1 MVKVGSLCVDAYEA
15 SVWNTPAGGTRFG
28 AAADDYPCAD
38 NGNDCTGAIY
48 ARSEAGETPS
58 GKITWF
64 QAQQACVN
72 AGKRLPTNAEWQMA

>member
-1 MVKVGSLCVDAYEA
+1 MVKVGPLCVDAYEA
-15 SVWNTPAGGTRFG
+15 SVWNTPA
-28 AAADDYPCAD
+28 
-38 NGNDCTGAIY
+38 GAIY